1 MFSKDEYKKK
11 KFNKDS
17 NNALVF
23 NSNDDTVEL
32 YPHIPK
38 YRHVLPILPIRPAKA
53 ASASFLPQKF
63 SIENV
68 SIISEDRWLADLG
81 ADSIVTN
88 NRSDLIECNNQP
100 LEISRA
106 GETKTSPGL
115 GIVILEV
122 MLTNGTSRKEKLS
135 YVKYMP

>member
-1 MFSKDEYKKK
+1 MSCNCLHNNLEKRAAWEKKTGKRLFSKDEYKKK

-68 SIISEDRWLADLG
+68 TIILEDRLLADLG
-81 ADSIVTN
+81 ADSIVTK
-88 NRSDLIECNNQP
+88 Q
-100 LEISRA
+100 
-106 GETKTSPGL
+106 
-115 GIVILEV
+115 
-122 MLTNGTSRKEKLS
+122 
-135 YVKYMP
+135 